1 MQEEVKNFAG
11 RRILRRRV
19 VGGGWLRRRA
29 DGWFFRARSSVA
41 PGAQSSARIAA
52 LWCWQSRV
60 TASPLRSLV
69 PAPRC
74 NWDVALRRRSEEHT
88 SELQS
93 IMRISY
99 AVFCLKKK
107 KTYNPRSIT
116 SITLTLR

>member
-1 MQEEVKNFAG
+1 MRISDWSSDVCSSDLVKNFAG

-74 NWDVALRRRSEEHT
+74 NWDVALRRCLSDEGDGDEKGRKSGVEGKGG
-88 SELQS
+88 
-93 IMRISY
+93 
-99 AVFCLKKK
+99 AV
-107 KTYNPRSIT
+107 RV
-116 SITLTLR
+116 